1 MSKTILTTNTTWAQT
16 TAMAARLVG
25 VLGTP
30 LPEDPAL
37 RSFPAPDVVAA
48 NEAALI
54 ANVRLGYRSA
64 YVLSLARSI
73 ASGALDLEALR
84 VSLLPTPDLRRELLR
99 LPGVGP
105 YAAATLLMILQRYDE
120 LAIDTAL
127 RAHVR
132 RKYRA
137 SSGVTLPPP
146 SAANHASP
154 RRKRRRQ
161 PPQRTLLG
169 HSVTRPNT
177 VSATRSSVPSL
188 RNA

>member
-1 MSKTILTTNTTWAQT
+1 
-16 TAMAARLVG
+16 MAGRICD
-25 VLGTP
+25 VLGAPT
-30 LPEDPAL
+30 PEDLAL
-37 RSFPAPDVVAA
+37 RSFPAPEVVAA

-54 ANVRLGYRSA
+54 ADVRLGYRSA

-73 ASGALDLEALR
+73 TSGALDLEALR

-132 RKYRA
+132 RKYRDGA
-137 SSGVTLPPP
+137 PITEREFHVLYELWG
-146 SAANHASP
+146 
-154 RRKRRRQ
+154 RWKY
-161 PPQRTLLG
+161 LG
-169 HSVTRPNT
+169 YWFDR
-177 VSATRSSVPSL
+177 
-188 RNA
+188 

>member
-1 MSKTILTTNTTWAQT
+1 MYKTILTTNTTCALT
-16 TAMAARLVG
+16 TAMVARLVS
-25 VLGTP
+25 VLGAP

-37 RSFPAPDVVAA
+37 RTFPTPEIVAA

-73 ASGALDLEALR
+73 TDGTLDLEALR

-99 LPGVGP
+99 LLGVGP

-120 LAIDTAL
+120 LAIDTSL

-132 RKYRA
+132 R
-137 SSGVTLPPP
+137 T
-146 SAANHASP
+146 HAQAP
-154 RRKRRRQ
+154 
-161 PPQRTLLG
+161 
-169 HSVTRPNT
+169 V
-177 VSATRSSVPSL
+177 
-188 RNA
+188 